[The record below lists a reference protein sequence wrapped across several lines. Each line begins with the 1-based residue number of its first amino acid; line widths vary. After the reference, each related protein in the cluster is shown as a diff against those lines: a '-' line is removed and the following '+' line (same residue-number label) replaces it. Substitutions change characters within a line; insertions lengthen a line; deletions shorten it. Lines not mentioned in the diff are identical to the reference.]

1 MTTICWH
8 TTPASSKE
16 KVCIE
21 IPFHLAV
28 PDFSESVVNLN
39 HVESRPECF
48 YIWNAGIGRHGERS
62 YLHSCEVPQNMAI
75 TTVKER
81 KSILT
86 QCKTMFLHTIRTR
99 REGVF
104 FFFLRIILKYKGSQ
118 ASIHGHIPFQ
128 GTYINYLYLKTY
140 NLFVKIQA
148 LNG

>member
-1 MTTICWH
+1 
-8 TTPASSKE
+8 
-16 KVCIE
+16 
-21 IPFHLAV
+21 
-28 PDFSESVVNLN
+28 
-39 HVESRPECF
+39 
-48 YIWNAGIGRHGERS
+48 
-62 YLHSCEVPQNMAI
+62 MAI

-128 GTYINYLYLKTY
+128 GTYINYLYLKTF